1 MHSAKKRKDSGA
13 GWGGEGQWRVFQD
26 KVEEVTTVGDSG
38 IYPKWDYSVS

>member
-1 MHSAKKRKDSGA
+1 MFLAFKSTPSSREKVSNSDL
-13 GWGGEGQWRVFQD
+13 QD